1 MVFFFLPDSPGSAKF
16 LDETEQTEAV
26 ERLQTIDRTAKSKL
40 QWKQVIS
47 GLMDY
52 KNYVH
57 MTIHFCCN
65 YSFSGLSNFLPTIVE
80 TLGYTSVKA
89 QGLSAPPY
97 LASFICCMVAA
108 VVSDRW
114 GNRGYVVTF
123 FATMGAAG
131 YLILTCVEDESK
143 TAARYAGI
151 WLATCGIFP
160 ALSINITW
168 MLNNQ
173 GGESKKGAGMAMLAI
188 FGQCSSLISTSVFP
202 NKDAPFYTKG
212 CALGC
217 AFTGLIA
224 ILALGLHVSLTIEN
238 RRRDRV
244 YGEVSEEQRVDVTDG
259 GDQNPHFRYLT

>member
-1 MVFFFLPDSPGSAKF
+1 MEASYQWSDGLQKLCPHDDPFLLQLFLLGSVQLSAYNRGDFGLYFCQSSGPLGSALSCF
-16 LDETEQTEAV
+16 LHLLHGG
-26 ERLQTIDRTAKSKL
+26 R
-40 QWKQVIS
+40 S
-47 GLMDY
+47 G
-52 KNYVH
+52 
-57 MTIHFCCN
+57 IG
-65 YSFSGLSNFLPTIVE
+65 S
-80 TLGYTSVKA
+80 LG
-89 QGLSAPPY
+89 
-97 LASFICCMVAA
+97 
-108 VVSDRW
+108 D
-114 GNRGYVVTF
+114 RGYVVTF

-224 ILALGLHVSLTIEN
+224 ILALGLHVTLTMEN